1 MALGILLP
9 EQDDHDH
16 GEEDREVA
24 SPAEAATAPPKR
36 LNGRQESQRRMSLSR
51 RSAERT
57 REFRREAENLAVQ
70 ALREDTSLVLFH
82 TELEKAEGRLR
93 RGRGRCSDDAATTRP
108 TVKAAAQAIAVA
120 IEPIDNNLNSN
131 RIVLS
136 KENIGAFS
144 FATLPPCP
152 IHRIRGWR
160 RRRR

>member
-51 RSAERT
+51 RSAR
-57 REFRREAENLAVQ
+57 RGFRREAENLAVQ

-82 TELEKAEGRLR
+82 THLEKAGGRLR

-120 IEPIDNNLNSN
+120 IEPIDNKLNSN
-131 RIVLS
+131 RILY
-136 KENIGAFS
+136 
-144 FATLPPCP
+144 
-152 IHRIRGWR
+152 
-160 RRRR
+160 